1 MATDKHTKFIYL
13 TTCKECYS
21 GLVIEGPLFICS
33 HWWLSKKALKFARCF
48 ACLDAKTLTDC
59 QLIHRPILPSRTYW
73 KQFLYHMELC
83 DRKFSITQE
92 IERERERELRV
103 FVKLHKMCRQ
113 QQFKR
118 QSACSK
124 VKDFFS
130 FPLSQLQLVFCNTH
144 VFFFFFWVSWVKSYE
159 ERREAVL
166 YKENNRNL

>member
-1 MATDKHTKFIYL
+1 MF
-13 TTCKECYS
+13 
-21 GLVIEGPLFICS
+21 
-33 HWWLSKKALKFARCF
+33 
-48 ACLDAKTLTDC
+48 CLLHAKTLTDC
-59 QLIHRPILPSRTYW
+59 QLIHRPILPSRTCW

-92 IERERERELRV
+92 RERERLLRV

-130 FPLSQLQLVFCNTH
+130 FPLSQLQFVFCNTN
-144 VFFFFFWVSWVKSYE
+144 VFFFWGVSWVKSYE
-159 ERREAVL
+159 ERRGCFVWRKQQQESLSVINVL
-166 YKENNRNL
+166 